1 MNRICIT
8 VALILC
14 FFWACNKE
22 ALIVSKPL
30 TNGVTHSHKT
40 EATYDSTVKDL
51 EARISLSEAQIKALR
66 GKAVK
71 GRQQIEIMNPQE
83 PLQYKAVNPPE

>member
-1 MNRICIT
+1 MWSCH
-8 VALILC
+8 
-14 FFWACNKE
+14 KE
-22 ALIVSKPL
+22 NLQISKPL
-30 TNGVTHSHKT
+30 SSGISHSHKT